1 MGQDIMAESLMESLK
16 RQMANND
23 FSPFELKMMKGMEH
37 NPQDRFVR
45 KVGGHARLNVFRL

>member
-1 MGQDIMAESLMESLK
+1 MAESLMESLT

-37 NPQDRFVR
+37 TPQDRFVT
-45 KVGGHARLNVFRL
+45 KVGGDEGKNVFDGTY